1 MDSVVTE
8 DRSGADDRFDTAR
21 ITAAVD
27 ALAEKHAGREDVFRS
42 ALAQLL
48 KAEMIEARATAQA
61 VLLKDRHGR
70 RCAERLC
77 FMQDEIIRILYS
89 AATRHLYR
97 SHVPSGAER
106 MAVVATGGYGRGL
119 MAPES
124 DIDLLFILP
133 YKQTAWGEQVA
144 EAILYCLWDMGL
156 KVGHATRSVDECIR
170 QARGDMTIRTAILE
184 TRFLTGDQPL
194 YDELVARFD
203 KDVVQGTASEFVTA
217 KLAEREERH
226 RRAGQSRYLV
236 EPNVKDGKGGLR
248 DLHTL
253 FWIAKYVYRVRET
266 DELVERG
273 VFDAQEYRTFR
284 RCADFLWSVRCNLHF
299 VSGRA
304 EERLSFDMQREI
316 AVRLGYTSHPGMQDV
331 ERFMKHY
338 FLVAKDVGDL
348 TAILCAKLED
358 EQAKPAPV
366 LSRMVARLRPS
377 AQRRRVPDSDD
388 FIIDNNRI
396 NLAAPDVFKHDPV
409 NLIRIFRLAQKNNLA
424 FHPDA
429 MRTVTRSLKLINT
442 QLRENPEANR
452 LFMEIL
458 TSDNA
463 EIVLRRMNETGVLG
477 HFIRAFGKIVS
488 MMQFNMYHH
497 YTVDEHLI
505 RCVGYLQEIERGG
518 NDEFV
523 VASDLFR
530 KIQPEHRAV
539 IYITTLLHDIAKGRP
554 EDHSIAGAKVARRLC
569 PRLGFNAADTEL
581 VAWLIEEH
589 LTMSTVAQSRD
600 LSDRKTIENFAAVVQ
615 SVEQM
620 KLLTILT
627 TADIRGVGPGVW
639 NGWKAQLLRTLYYET
654 EPVLTGGFSEVNR
667 AQRIAVAQR
676 EFRAAF
682 TEWPE
687 AELNAYIG
695 RHYPAYWLKVDLQRK
710 IRQARF
716 IRASEQAGHK
726 LAINVGF
733 DEARGV
739 TELTILATDHPW
751 LLSIIAGA
759 CASAGANIVDAQI
772 YTTTD
777 GRALDTIAISR
788 EYDRDEDEG
797 RRATRIGEM
806 IEQVL
811 EGKLRLPEVVARKA
825 RQPRQGARF
834 RGRAG
839 SHHQQPVVGPLH
851 RDRGLRPRPPRPAV
865 SADDRDLEAQPQHC
879 LRPCRDLRR
888 TRPRRVL
895 RHRPARRPDQRADP
909 AGRDQERADSSARQR
924 RQRRAAGGV
933 DALACH
939 GQAPR
944 AIAIS
949 TSIDTTARSAGGSS
963 TPRPISLIIDFSGI
977 LDHPPA
983 RVMTTEHALAA
994 MGFASLYPSYDRRA
1008 RLRYGSSPAVG
1019 LATVGRATARCLR

>member
-1 MDSVVTE
+1 MDSIATE
-8 DRSGADDRFDTAR
+8 QKAGVDDRFDTAR

-27 ALAEKHAGREDVFRS
+27 ALAEKHQGREDAFRT
-42 ALAQLL
+42 AMAQLL
-48 KAEMIEARATAQA
+48 KAELIAARAAAQA
-61 VLLKDRHGR
+61 ILLKDRHGR

-77 FMQDEIIRILYS
+77 HVQDEIIRILYS

-97 SHVPSGAER
+97 SPIPSGAER

-156 KVGHATRSVDECIR
+156 KVGHATRSVDESIR

-184 TRFLTGDQPL
+184 TRFLTGDKPL
-194 YDELVARFD
+194 YEELVERFD
-203 KDVVQGTASEFVTA
+203 KEVVQGTASEFVTA

-226 RRAGQSRYLV
+226 RRGGQSRYLV
-236 EPNVKDGKGGLR
+236 EPNVKDGKGALR

-253 FWIAKYVYRVRET
+253 FWIAKYVYRVRDT
-266 DELVERG
+266 NELVVRG

-299 VSGRA
+299 YCNRA
-304 EERLSFDMQREI
+304 EERLSFDLQREI

-338 FLVAKDVGDL
+338 FLVAKEVGNL

-358 EQAKPAPV
+358 QQAKPAPV
-366 LSRMVARLRPS
+366 LSRMMARLRPT
-377 AQRRRVPDSDD
+377 AAKRRVPDSGD
-388 FIIDNNRI
+388 FIVDNNRI
-396 NLAAPDVFKHDPV
+396 NVAAPDVFKHDPV

-429 MRTVTRSLKLINT
+429 MRDVTRSLGLINA

-458 TSDNA
+458 TSENA

-505 RCVGYLQEIERGG
+505 RCIGFLQDIERGG
-518 NDEFV
+518 IEEFAL
-523 VASDLFR
+523 ASDLMR
-530 KIQPEHRAV
+530 KTRPEHRAV
-539 IYITTLLHDIAKGRP
+539 IYIATLLHDVAKGRP

-569 PRLGFNAADTEL
+569 PRLGFSPADTEL

-639 NGWKAQLLRTLYYET
+639 NGWKAQLLRSLYYET
-654 EPVLTGGFSEVNR
+654 EPVLTGGFSEVDR
-667 AQRIAVAQR
+667 GKRLAAAHA
-676 EFRAAF
+676 EFRMAF
-682 TEWPE
+682 AEWPKD
-687 AELNAYIG
+687 ELDAYIG
-695 RHYPAYWLKVDLQRK
+695 RHYPAYWLKVELPRK
-710 IRQARF
+710 IRHARF
-716 IRASEQAGHK
+716 VRSSEQAGHK

-733 DEARGV
+733 DEVRGV
-739 TELTILATDHPW
+739 TELTIFAADHPW

-777 GRALDTIAISR
+777 GRALDTISISR

-806 IEQVL
+806 IEDVL
-811 EGKLRLPEVVARKA
+811 EGKLRLPEAVARRTVRSKA
-825 RQPRQGARF
+825 KPFVIEPEVTINNQW
-834 RGRAG
+834 
-839 SHHQQPVVGPLH
+839 S
-851 RDRGLRPRPPRPAV
+851 DRYTVIEVSGLDRPGLLYELTTSISKLNLNIA
-865 SADDRDLEAQPQHC
+865 SAHVA
-879 LRPCRDLRR
+879 
-888 TRPRRVL
+888 TF
-895 RHRPARRPDQRADP
+895 
-909 AGRDQERADSSARQR
+909 GERARDVFYVTDLLGAQINAPTRQAAIKSALTHVMAGDKAVQP
-924 RQRRAAGGV
+924 AA
-933 DALACH
+933 
-939 GQAPR
+939 
-944 AIAIS
+944 
-949 TSIDTTARSAGGSS
+949 
-963 TPRPISLIIDFSGI
+963 
-977 LDHPPA
+977 
-983 RVMTTEHALAA
+983 
-994 MGFASLYPSYDRRA
+994 
-1008 RLRYGSSPAVG
+1008 
-1019 LATVGRATARCLR
+1019 

>member
-1 MDSVVTE
+1 MDTIVRE
-8 DRSGADDRFDTAR
+8 PRPEPEQRFDSGR
-21 ITAAVD
+21 IAAAVE
-27 ALAEKHAGREDVFRS
+27 ALAMKHSGRDDVFRT
-42 ALAQLL
+42 AVVQFL
-48 KAEMIEARATAQA
+48 KAELAAARAAAQKL
-61 VLLKDRHGR
+61 LLKDRHGR

-77 FMQDEIIRILYS
+77 LVQDEIIRILYG
-89 AATRHLYR
+89 AATEHLYR
-97 SHVPSGAER
+97 TQIPSGAER

-156 KVGHATRSVDECIR
+156 KVGHATRSVDESIR

-184 TRFLTGDQPL
+184 MRFLTGDRPL
-194 YDELVARFD
+194 YDELVDRFD
-203 KDVVQGTASEFVTA
+203 KEVVQGTATEFVTA

-266 DELVERG
+266 DELLERG

-299 VSGRA
+299 LSGRA
-304 EERLSFDMQREI
+304 EERLSFDLQREI

-358 EQAKPAPV
+358 QQAKPAPV
-366 LSRMVARLRPS
+366 LSRMMARLRPS
-377 AQRRRVPDSDD
+377 MNRRRLPESDD
-388 FIIDNNRI
+388 FIVDNNRI
-396 NLAAPDVFKHDPV
+396 NLAGPDVFKHDPV
-409 NLIRIFRLAQKNNLA
+409 NLIRIFRVAQKNNLA

-429 MRTVTRSLKLINT
+429 MRTVARSLKLVNT
-442 QLRENPEANR
+442 ELRENPEANR

-458 TSDNA
+458 TSNDA
-463 EIVLRRMNETGVLG
+463 EVVLRRMNETGVLG
-477 HFIRAFGKIVS
+477 HFIRSFGRIVS

-505 RCVGYLQEIERGG
+505 RCIGFLQDIERGG
-518 NDEFV
+518 VDELAL
-523 VASDLFR
+523 ASDLMR
-530 KIQPEHRAV
+530 KIRPEHRAV
-539 IYITTLLHDIAKGRP
+539 IYIAVLLHDIAKGRP

-569 PRLGFNAADTEL
+569 PRLGFSPADTET

-589 LTMSTVAQSRD
+589 LVMSTVAQSRD
-600 LSDRKTIENFAAVVQ
+600 LSDRRTIENFAAVVQ

-639 NGWKAQLLRTLYYET
+639 NGWKAQLLKTLYYET

-667 AQRIAVAQR
+667 ARRITAAQA
-676 EFRAAF
+676 EFRMAF
-682 TEWPE
+682 TEWPTE
-687 AELNAYIG
+687 EIDAYVG
-695 RHYPAYWLKVDLQRK
+695 RHYPAYWLKVELARK

-716 IRASEQAGHK
+716 IRASELAGHK

-739 TELTILATDHPW
+739 TELTILAVDHPW

-797 RRATRIGEM
+797 RRARRIGEM

-811 EGKLRLPEVVARKA
+811 EGKLRLPEVVAR
-825 RQPRQGARF
+825 
-834 RGRAG
+834 
-839 SHHQQPVVGPLH
+839 
-851 RDRGLRPRPPRPAV
+851 RD
-865 SADDRDLEAQPQHC
+865 
-879 LRPCRDLRR
+879 
-888 TRPRRVL
+888 
-895 RHRPARRPDQRADP
+895 
-909 AGRDQERADSSARQR
+909 AGRGKVKAFVVEPEVAINNQWSELYTVIEVSGLDRPGLLYELTTAISKLNLNIASAHVATFGERARDVFYITDLLGAQISAPTRQ
-924 RQRRAAGGV
+924 AA
-933 DALACH
+933 
-939 GQAPR
+939 
-944 AIAIS
+944 I
-949 TSIDTTARSAGGSS
+949 RSALLHLLSS
-963 TPRPISLIIDFSGI
+963 DERAEQ
-977 LDHPPA
+977 PA
-983 RVMTTEHALAA
+983 A
-994 MGFASLYPSYDRRA
+994 
-1008 RLRYGSSPAVG
+1008 
-1019 LATVGRATARCLR
+1019 

>member
-1 MDSVVTE
+1 
-8 DRSGADDRFDTAR
+8 
-21 ITAAVD
+21 
-27 ALAEKHAGREDVFRS
+27 
-42 ALAQLL
+42 
-48 KAEMIEARATAQA
+48 
-61 VLLKDRHGR
+61 
-70 RCAERLC
+70 
-77 FMQDEIIRILYS
+77 
-89 AATRHLYR
+89 
-97 SHVPSGAER
+97 
-106 MAVVATGGYGRGL
+106 
-119 MAPES
+119 
-124 DIDLLFILP
+124 
-133 YKQTAWGEQVA
+133 
-144 EAILYCLWDMGL
+144 
-156 KVGHATRSVDECIR
+156 
-170 QARGDMTIRTAILE
+170 
-184 TRFLTGDQPL
+184 
-194 YDELVARFD
+194 
-203 KDVVQGTASEFVTA
+203 
-217 KLAEREERH
+217 
-226 RRAGQSRYLV
+226 
-236 EPNVKDGKGGLR
+236 
-248 DLHTL
+248 
-253 FWIAKYVYRVRET
+253 
-266 DELVERG
+266 
-273 VFDAQEYRTFR
+273 
-284 RCADFLWSVRCNLHF
+284 
-299 VSGRA
+299 
-304 EERLSFDMQREI
+304 
-316 AVRLGYTSHPGMQDV
+316 MQDV

-338 FLVAKDVGDL
+338 FLVAKEVGDL

-358 EQAKPAPV
+358 QQAKPAPV
-366 LSRMVARLRPS
+366 LSRMMARLRPNLS
-377 AQRRRVPDSDD
+377 RRRVPDSDD

-429 MRTVTRSLKLINT
+429 MRTVTRSLKLINV

-458 TSDNA
+458 TSNDA

-497 YTVDEHLI
+497 YTVDEHLL

-518 NDEFV
+518 NDEFI
-523 VASDLFR
+523 VASDLMR
-530 KIQPEHRAV
+530 KIRPEHRAV

-581 VAWLIEEH
+581 VAWLIEQH
-589 LTMSTVAQSRD
+589 LVMSTVAQSRD

-667 AQRIAVAQR
+667 ARRIAVAQS
-676 EFRAAF
+676 EFRNAF

-687 AELNAYIG
+687 PELNAYVG

-710 IRQARF
+710 MRHARF
-716 IRASEQAGHK
+716 LRASEQAGHK

-739 TELTILATDHPW
+739 TELTILAIDHPW

-806 IEQVL
+806 IEDVL
-811 EGKLRLPEVVARKA
+811 EGKLRLPEVVAR
-825 RQPRQGARF
+825 
-834 RGRAG
+834 
-839 SHHQQPVVGPLH
+839 
-851 RDRGLRPRPPRPAV
+851 
-865 SADDRDLEAQPQHC
+865 
-879 LRPCRDLRR
+879 
-888 TRPRRVL
+888 
-895 RHRPARRPDQRADP
+895 
-909 AGRDQERADSSARQR
+909 
-924 RQRRAAGGV
+924 RAAGRGKARPFV
-933 DALACH
+933 VEPEVIINNQWSDRYTVIEVSGLDRP
-939 GQAPR
+939 GLLYELTT
-944 AIAIS
+944 AIS
-949 TSIDTTARSAGGSS
+949 KLNLNIASAHVATFG
-963 TPRPISLIIDFSGI
+963 
-977 LDHPPA
+977 
-983 RVMTTEHALAA
+983 E
-994 MGFASLYPSYDRRA
+994 RA
-1008 RLRYGSSPAVG
+1008 RDVFYVTDLLGAQINAPTRQAAIKSALIHLLANDAAVAQPA
-1019 LATVGRATARCLR
+1019 A

>member
-1 MDSVVTE
+1 MDSVATE
-8 DRSGADDRFDTAR
+8 QKAEVDDRFDTAR

-27 ALAEKHAGREDVFRS
+27 ALAEKHQGREDAFRT
-42 ALAQLL
+42 AMAQLL
-48 KAEMIEARATAQA
+48 KAELIASRAAAQTI
-61 VLLKDRHGR
+61 LLKDRHGR

-77 FMQDEIIRILYS
+77 HVQDEIIRILYS

-97 SHVPSGAER
+97 SPIPSGAER

-156 KVGHATRSVDECIR
+156 KVGHATRSINECIR
-170 QARGDMTIRTAILE
+170 QAKADMTIRTAVLE
-184 TRFLTGDQPL
+184 ARYLVGDHKL
-194 YDELVARFD
+194 FEEMGARFD
-203 KDVVQGTASEFVTA
+203 KDVTQGTAPEFVTA

-266 DELVERG
+266 DELAERG
-273 VFDAQEYRTFR
+273 VFDAQEYRIFR

-299 VSGRA
+299 FAGRA

-338 FLVAKDVGDL
+338 FLIAKDVGDL

-358 EQAKPAPV
+358 QQAKPAPV
-366 LSRMVARLRPS
+366 LSRMMARLRPS
-377 AQRRRVPDSDD
+377 NHRRRLPDSDD
-388 FIIDNNRI
+388 FIVDNNRI
-396 NLAAPDVFKHDPV
+396 NLAAPDVFKQDPV

-458 TSDNA
+458 TSNDA

-477 HFIRAFGKIVS
+477 QYIRAFGKIVS

-497 YTVDEHLI
+497 YTVDEHLL

-518 NDEFV
+518 HEEFA
-523 VASDLFR
+523 VASDLMR
-530 KIQPEHRAV
+530 KIRPEHRAV

-554 EDHSIAGAKVARRLC
+554 EDQSIAGAKVARRLC

-581 VAWLIEEH
+581 VAWLIEQH

-667 AQRIAVAQR
+667 AQRIAVAQA

-687 AELNAYIG
+687 QELNAYIG
-695 RHYPAYWLKVDLQRK
+695 RHYPAYWLKVELPRK
-710 IRQARF
+710 IRHARF
-716 IRASEQAGHK
+716 LRASEQAGHE

-777 GRALDTIAISR
+777 GRALDTISISR
-788 EYDRDEDEG
+788 EFEQDDDEI
-797 RRATRIGEM
+797 RRAGRIAET
-806 IEQVL
+806 IEKAL
-811 EGKLRLPEVVARKA
+811 SGTLKLPDVVARRSVAKGRIKA
-825 RQPRQGARF
+825 FAIEPEVTINNQWSNRYTVIEVTGLDRPGLLYELTATLSKLSLNITSAHVATFGERVVDVFYVTDLLGAKIVSPTRQMAIKRALLQLFAPAEQPVAVKA
-834 RGRAG
+834 AG
-839 SHHQQPVVGPLH
+839 S
-851 RDRGLRPRPPRPAV
+851 
-865 SADDRDLEAQPQHC
+865 
-879 LRPCRDLRR
+879 
-888 TRPRRVL
+888 
-895 RHRPARRPDQRADP
+895 
-909 AGRDQERADSSARQR
+909 
-924 RQRRAAGGV
+924 
-933 DALACH
+933 
-939 GQAPR
+939 
-944 AIAIS
+944 
-949 TSIDTTARSAGGSS
+949 
-963 TPRPISLIIDFSGI
+963 
-977 LDHPPA
+977 
-983 RVMTTEHALAA
+983 
-994 MGFASLYPSYDRRA
+994 
-1008 RLRYGSSPAVG
+1008 
-1019 LATVGRATARCLR
+1019 